1 VGVGLA
7 PSWVWAILRRHGV
20 KPSPERP
27 GRTWSEILRAQATTV
42 LAGDFFPVDT
52 VLMRRLYAL
61 FSIEI
66 DTRRVQLSGIT
77 TNPVGEWVTQQARNL
92 SFVLAERGRQAKFLI
107 RDRDA
112 KFTASFDEVFAPEGI
127 RNIATPIRSPRANA
141 SAARFIGTVRREC
154 LDRMLV
160 FHRAQL
166 ETVLSEFVDHYNGH
180 RPSPLPWTAGPARSR
195 EEAAAHQPSGSSPV
209 ATARQAR
216 RSRSRIST
224 RRVSCSDGFLGTHRV
239 GGGMSVIEE
248 GGGPAFEDLTARA
261 RIRNAALKHFSEE
274 GFARVTIRGIARSAD
289 VSPGLVR
296 HHFGS
301 KEALREACDDH
312 VVEAMRRVNETFLG
326 NASFYAGVRPGLQP
340 FQRYLLRALI
350 DGSTAARSIFDEIVT
365 MTEQWLARAD
375 ESRSDPPEVD
385 QRVRAAVVT
394 GMAAG
399 VPLLHEHVS
408 RALSADMFA
417 PEGDT
422 NIALALLD
430 IYADSL
436 ISAELAASARAGF
449 DPAQRHSSTGR
460 HDAAP
465 DYQQGEH
472 HHD

>member
-1 VGVGLA
+1 
-7 PSWVWAILRRHGV
+7 
-20 KPSPERP
+20 
-27 GRTWSEILRAQATTV
+27 
-42 LAGDFFPVDT
+42 
-52 VLMRRLYAL
+52 M
-61 FSIEI
+61 
-66 DTRRVQLSGIT
+66 
-77 TNPVGEWVTQQARNL
+77 
-92 SFVLAERGRQAKFLI
+92 
-107 RDRDA
+107 
-112 KFTASFDEVFAPEGI
+112 
-127 RNIATPIRSPRANA
+127 
-141 SAARFIGTVRREC
+141 
-154 LDRMLV
+154 
-160 FHRAQL
+160 
-166 ETVLSEFVDHYNGH
+166 
-180 RPSPLPWTAGPARSR
+180 
-195 EEAAAHQPSGSSPV
+195 
-209 ATARQAR
+209 
-216 RSRSRIST
+216 
-224 RRVSCSDGFLGTHRV
+224 
-239 GGGMSVIEE
+239 
-248 GGGPAFEDLTARA
+248 
-261 RIRNAALKHFSEE
+261 
-274 GFARVTIRGIARSAD
+274 
-289 VSPGLVR
+289 SPGLMR

-385 QRVRAAVVT
+385 QRVRAAMVT
-394 GMAAG
+394 SMAAG

-430 IYADSL
+430 ISAHSL

-449 DPAQRHSSTGR
+449 DPAQRHSSTGQ